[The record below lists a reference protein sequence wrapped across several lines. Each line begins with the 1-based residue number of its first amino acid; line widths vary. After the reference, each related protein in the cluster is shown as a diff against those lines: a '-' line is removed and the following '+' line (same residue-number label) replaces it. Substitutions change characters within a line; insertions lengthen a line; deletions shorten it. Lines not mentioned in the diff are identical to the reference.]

1 MSAATVLRF
10 DSIGARST
18 SCTDVR
24 TAALV
29 TPLREAETNA
39 DIGSIVSY
47 RAKEAIY
54 FEGDP
59 AGRVFEITA
68 GIVKLFKL
76 TADGR
81 CQVTGFLY
89 PGQYFGFERNDEHSQ
104 TAEALTSTTLR
115 SFTLAKLERL
125 AGRDPA
131 VQQQLLEAVRSQL
144 LSTQDHLLL
153 LGRKT
158 AQEKLS
164 SFLLRISE
172 VVAGS
177 GGDGSRFEI
186 PMSRTEIADYLGL
199 TTETVSRCFSR
210 LKDRGLLSFTDARHI
225 TIRDI
230 DRLLALSEEDEG
242 TFAH

>member
-1 MSAATVLRF
+1 MSSATAVRF
-10 DSIGARST
+10 EPTTAGSPSFTDARIA
-18 SCTDVR
+18 VP
-24 TAALV
+24 V
-29 TPLREAETNA
+29 TPRREAESSA

-59 AGRVFEITA
+59 AGRVFEITS

-89 PGQYFGFERNDEHSQ
+89 PGQYFGFERDDEHSQ

-172 VVAGS
+172 VVETNGGS
-177 GGDGSRFEI
+177 GSEFEI

-225 TIRDI
+225 TLRDI